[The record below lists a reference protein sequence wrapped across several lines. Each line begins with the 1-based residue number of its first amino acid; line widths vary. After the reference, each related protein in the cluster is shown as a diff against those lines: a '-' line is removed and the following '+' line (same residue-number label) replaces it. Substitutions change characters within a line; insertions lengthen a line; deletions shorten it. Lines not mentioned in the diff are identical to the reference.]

1 MGLVDKKKKDV
12 YVPKTGILGN
22 ADDYSVYEMKIYE
35 KVLYFVLAAAAGA
48 AVGYIFYES
57 VVLAAIAAVICGLVF
72 VPVRKKQII
81 AKRQQKLLLQFKDML
96 DSLSTSIGAGSN
108 VQDAFESAAHDMKMQ
123 YSEDSDIYRELRI
136 IMSGLHNNINIEA
149 LLLDFGDRSQLP
161 DIISFANVFDTCYRK
176 GGNIRDVLK
185 NTYRILCDK
194 IDISLE
200 IKTMVSSKTSEQNI
214 MLVMPVIFVFLLKQ
228 MGSDV
233 INLTSR
239 TGRISTTIAVLMF
252 AAAYWLS
259 KKILNIKI

>member
-1 MGLVDKKKKDV
+1 MGLFNKNKKEE

-22 ADDYSVYEMKIYE
+22 ADDYSVYEMKPVE
-35 KVLYFVLAAAAGA
+35 KILYFVLAAVVGA
-48 AVGYIFYES
+48 VVGNIFYENMILS
-57 VVLAAIAAVICGLVF
+57 GIAALICGFVF

-108 VQDAFESAAHDMKMQ
+108 VHDAFASAAHDMEMQ
-123 YSEDSDIYRELRI
+123 YTADSDIYRELKI
-136 IMSGLHNNINIEA
+136 ILAGMANNINIEE
-149 LLLDFGDRSQLP
+149 LLLDFGDRSQQP

-214 MLVMPVIFVFLLKQ
+214 MLVMPVIFVYLLKQ

-233 INLTSR
+233 INLTSS
-239 TGRISTTIAVLMF
+239 TGRTSTTIAVLMF

>member
-1 MGLVDKKKKDV
+1 MGLFNKKEKVV

-22 ADDYSVYEMKIYE
+22 ADDYTVYEMTLIE
-35 KVLYFVLAAAAGA
+35 KSLCFFLAAVVGA
-48 AVGYIFYES
+48 VVGYIFYES
-57 VVLAAIAAVICGLVF
+57 VILSAIVALICGAVF

-96 DSLSTSIGAGSN
+96 DSLSTSVGAGSN
-108 VQDAFESAAHDMKMQ
+108 VHDAFASAAHDMEMQ
-123 YSEDSDIYRELRI
+123 YSADSDIYRELKI
-136 IMSGLHNNINIEA
+136 ILAGLSNNINIED

-161 DIISFANVFDTCYRK
+161 DIISFANVFETCYRK

-200 IKTMVSSKTSEQNI
+200 IKTMVASKTSEQNI
-214 MLVMPVIFVFLLKQ
+214 MLVMPVVFVFMLKQ
-228 MGSDV
+228 MGTDV
-233 INLTSR
+233 INLTST
-239 TGRISTTIAVLMF
+239 TGRISTTVAVLMF
-252 AAAYWLS
+252 AAAYWMS

>member
-1 MGLVDKKKKDV
+1 MGLFKKKEKEI

-22 ADDYSVYEMKIYE
+22 ADDYSVYEMKPWE
-35 KVLYFVLAAAAGA
+35 KVLYFVLAAVVGFV
-48 AVGYIFYES
+48 VGYIFYES
-57 VVLAAIAAVICGLVF
+57 VILSAIAAVVCGFVF
-72 VPVRKKQII
+72 VPVRRKQII
-81 AKRQQKLLLQFKDML
+81 EKRKQKLLLQFKDML

-108 VQDAFESAAHDMKMQ
+108 IQDAFQSAAHDMEMQ
-123 YSEDSDIYRELRI
+123 YTAESDIYKEVKI
-136 IMSGLHNNINIEA
+136 ILAGMANNINVEA
-149 LLLDFGDRSQLP
+149 LLMDFGDRCQLQ
-161 DIISFANVFDTCYRK
+161 DVISFANVFDTCYRK

-214 MLVMPVIFVFLLKQ
+214 MLVMPVIFVYLLKQ

-233 INLTSR
+233 INLSSS
-239 TGRISTTIAVLMF
+239 TGRISTTIAVVMF

-259 KKILNIKI
+259 KKILDIKI